1 MFQNQSKYFKINHI
15 FGDYISD
22 CTKFCNY
29 DIMTRVMEK
38 KYKII
43 ACDLDET
50 LLNSER
56 KVSAENV
63 EAIQEARNAGVRFV
77 LCTGR
82 GYKSA
87 EGTLKEIGLFKEAGE
102 YVISFN
108 GGAITEN
115 SGERLLHF
123 DALDFD
129 VARALVE
136 KAKNYD
142 VCMHAYTKDTVYV
155 YNFVENERAYVAG
168 RMNVVEIDEMSIDF
182 LRGEDIVKVLFMNES
197 EEYRK
202 QMKIDFADIAKS
214 CEVSFSSNRYIEFN
228 KKGVDKGRGLAILA
242 EKLGVDIADTI
253 AIGDNFNDLS
263 MIKAA
268 GLGVGVANSADGIK
282 PYCDYITTRTHDE
295 SAIAEVINKFILGL

>member
-1 MFQNQSKYFKINHI
+1 
-15 FGDYISD
+15 
-22 CTKFCNY
+22 
-29 DIMTRVMEK
+29 MER

-63 EAIQEARNAGVRFV
+63 EAIKKAREAGVRFV

-82 GYKSA
+82 GYKST
-87 EGTLKEIGLFKEAGE
+87 EGTLKEIGLFGEAGE

-115 SGERLLHF
+115 SDEHNQDSPRLIHF
-123 DALDFD
+123 DALDFE
-129 VARALVE
+129 VAKALVD
-136 KAKNYD
+136 KARDYD

-155 YNFVENERAYVAG
+155 YNFVPNERAYVAG

-182 LRGEDIVKVLFMNES
+182 LRGQDIVKVLFMNED

-228 KKGVDKGRGLAILA
+228 KRGVDKGRGLAILA
-242 EKLGVDIADTI
+242 EKLGVDIAYTI
-253 AIGDNFNDLS
+253 AIGDNFNDLA
-263 MIKAA
+263 MLKAA
-268 GLGVGVANSADGIK
+268 GLGVGVANSNEGIK
-282 PYCDYITTRTHDE
+282 PYCDYICSRNHDE
-295 SAIAEVINKFILGL
+295 SAIAEVINKFILEKE